1 MRKFMKTL
9 PIYNGKFDK
18 LTVGIAFH
26 HFMGGTRMETK
37 DGYEITT
44 QAGFIREVITDA
56 DIKVTEKQIH
66 KIVNDYN
73 KDYPTTPDTYRE
85 LKQQLNELKH
95 KNSNNEKIIKQ
106 QNEPMKTPLT
116 HRKKYIHNIAYA
128 IRTLYER
135 GVIFWNGEE
144 VTDID
149 RLTQLIA
156 SRKLISNKTLCKLLN
171 NKGVI

>member
-9 PIYNGKFDK
+9 PIYNGKFNK

-26 HFMGGTRMETK
+26 HFMGGTRMKTK

-44 QAGFIREVITDA
+44 QAGFIREVISDA
-56 DIKVTEKQIH
+56 DIKVTEKQIR

-73 KDYPTTPDTYRE
+73 KEYPTTPDTYRE
-85 LKQQLNELKH
+85 LKQQLNELQH
-95 KNSNNEKIIKQ
+95 KNSNNEKIIKR
-106 QNEPMKTPLT
+106 QNEPTKMSLT
-116 HRKKYIHNIAYA
+116 HRKKYTHNAARVIQ
-128 IRTLYER
+128 TFYEH
-135 GVIFWNGEE
+135 GIVLWSGEE

-156 SRKLISNKTLCKLLN
+156 SHKLIPNKTLYKLLN